1 MIKIE
6 NDRFADLLFRFIFD
20 SSKRNFM
27 NTQTTNA
34 RQLSHSIVSHVMNV
48 PIEKVDIASWLLNLP
63 DAEYQRCSTAHI
75 AAGSSITDDGRPMSI
90 NVETIGNAT
99 IIQHY
104 IAEVHEPHYCR
115 MVSVSDAISVSGR
128 TTVKVQWE
136 LRATRIDDTHTQY
149 TNEINAFATDE
160 FLKFIE
166 EHQITLEEAANAR
179 QNASD
184 SHNKEET
191 PNFAKSIERKALL
204 K

>member
-1 MIKIE
+1 MK
-6 NDRFADLLFRFIFD
+6 
-20 SSKRNFM
+20 
-27 NTQTTNA
+27 TQTTNP
-34 RQLSHSIVSHVMNV
+34 RQLSHSVVSHVMNV
-48 PIEKVDIASWLLNLP
+48 PIEKVDIADWLLNLP

-75 AAGSSITDDGRPMSI
+75 AAGSSVTDDGRPMSI

-104 IAEVHEPHYCR
+104 VAEIHEPHYCR
-115 MVSVSDAISVSGR
+115 MVSISDAISVNGR
-128 TTVKVQWE
+128 TKVKVQWE
-136 LRATRIDDTHTQY
+136 LRATKIDDTHTEY

-160 FLKFIE
+160 FLEFIE
-166 EHQITLEEAANAR
+166 EHKITLEEAANAR